1 MRQHVNPLSRFFQ
14 KPLNLPEVNQLFED
28 GQLPIHLD
36 IGCAR
41 GQFLLELASSDPAWN
56 YLGVEIRMPLVVSAK
71 KEKER
76 LEIRNLN
83 YLYCNANVS
92 LENWLSKLSNG
103 QLRRVTIQF
112 PDPWFKRRH
121 QKRRVLQ
128 PSLLISLANA
138 LKQDSQLFIQSDI
151 FEVINQMVNL
161 IEASK
166 CFVRDKKKSN
176 DFLELNPFSFP
187 TEREIYVLKNN
198 MPVYR
203 VLYFRN
209 SEEILDINKLE
220 NDYNNLIKSL

>member
-1 MRQHVNPLSRFFQ
+1 MRQHVNPLSSFFQ

-28 GQLPIHLD
+28 GRLPIHLD

-41 GQFLLELASSDPAWN
+41 GQFLLDLASSDPTWN
-56 YLGVEIRMPLVVSAK
+56 YLGVDIRMPLIVSAK
-71 KEKER
+71 KEKEK

-128 PSLLISLANA
+128 PSLLIPLANA
-138 LKQDSQLFIQSDI
+138 LNKDSQLFIQSDV

-161 IEASK
+161 IDASK

-176 DFLELNPFSFP
+176 NFLELNPFSLP
-187 TEREIYVLKNN
+187 SEREIYVLKNN